1 MVFDKL
7 LRTGIPLQID
17 ADNGIFGKS
26 QNCESEIDSSATAN
40 LVHIARDHSWKV
52 VRDAG
57 DAYAQSR
64 DI

>member
-1 MVFDKL
+1 MQKYC
-7 LRTGIPLQID
+7 
-17 ADNGIFGKS
+17 IFEKS
-26 QNCESEIDSSATAN
+26 QNRESEIGSSATAN
-40 LVHIARDHSWKV
+40 LVYIARDHSGKV